1 MEADY
6 VDGEG
11 RPFAVIEFRYRSA
24 AALKSLAILPRSSS
38 PAPIKDVVSE
48 EEVRKIYVS
57 HVQSILRRQKLTE
70 YYSSSEKRLRLSNDT
85 AMTTMLATVTWR
97 WWTRG
102 LRSDVA
108 SLTATMKSS
117 CLTECTTQT

>member
-11 RPFAVIEFRYRSA
+11 RPFAVIEFRYRST

-48 EEVRKIYVS
+48 EEVSRIYVS
-57 HVQSILRRQKLTE
+57 LSQPRLLRQKLTE
-70 YYSSSEKRLRLSNDT
+70 YRRSRKKRLRHAS
-85 AMTTMLATVTWR
+85 ATVLTMMVMTETWT
-97 WWTRG
+97 WW
-102 LRSDVA
+102 
-108 SLTATMKSS
+108 MKGP
-117 CLTECTTQT
+117 

>member
-38 PAPIKDVVSE
+38 PAPVKDVVSE
-48 EEVRKIYVS
+48 EEVKKIYVS
-57 HVQSILRRQKLTE
+57 LLYPLLSRQKLTG
-70 YYSSSEKRLRLSNDT
+70 YDSSSRKRPRHASETVPMTMVMTETLR
-85 AMTTMLATVTWR
+85 W
-97 WWTRG
+97 
-102 LRSDVA
+102 
-108 SLTATMKSS
+108 
-117 CLTECTTQT
+117 